1 MLQKNPKQETST
13 AVDGPST
20 RPIIEPVYRLRS
32 DFKASRNS
40 VGFWLNEVAMHLAAD
55 WRRQLWQVW
64 RRCLCPAALDDQEA
78 DQESNRHALAAA
90 VQPHA
95 ASFSVRSELVM
106 RRAAIA
112 EWQQSGIAVRPGVV
126 CNC

>member
-1 MLQKNPKQETST
+1 MWSI
-13 AVDGPST
+13 VC
-20 RPIIEPVYRLRS
+20 RS
-32 DFKASRNS
+32 NFKASRNS

>member
-1 MLQKNPKQETST
+1 MVRVVEASAARAAEGART
-13 AVDGPST
+13 AAT
-20 RPIIEPVYRLRS
+20 AWARARS

-64 RRCLCPAALDDQEA
+64 RRCLCRAALDDQEA

>member
-1 MLQKNPKQETST
+1 MAAGGDVLQAAAIAE
-13 AVDGPST
+13 
-20 RPIIEPVYRLRS
+20 RRS
-32 DFKASRNS
+32 
-40 VGFWLNEVAMHLAAD
+40 AAD

-78 DQESNRHALAAA
+78 DQESNRHALVAA